1 MKHYASQSLM
11 PFEQAIIDAEDAAAY
26 AQLQAK
32 LAVRKARE
40 QKKHQ
45 EELEKNSRR
54 WARQAAAKARTP
66 DEHAQCGIRWYCR
79 SPRDR
84 DRGNYWTHCHACGQ
98 ALIYTSDPNAKPQE
112 CKPRRP

>member
-1 MKHYASQSLM
+1 M

-26 AQLQAK
+26 AQLQTK

-40 QKKHQ
+40 RKKHQ

-54 WARQAAAKARTP
+54 WARQAAARARTP

-98 ALIYTSDPNAKPQE
+98 PLIYTSDPNAKRQE
-112 CKPRRP
+112 CKGRGP